1 MVNGVIVVMKERGM
15 TSFGVVSRMRRIFDQ
30 KKIGHTGTLDPDV
43 EGVLVVCM
51 GRATKLV
58 DDLSR
63 GTKTYECTM
72 LLGRTTDTQDAG
84 GKTLSE
90 REVAVSGE
98 EVRDAVFSFSGK
110 QMQVPP
116 MYSAVKIGGKKLVD
130 LARRG
135 IEVERKPREVEFS
148 GIEIM
153 KMDLPRVRFRVTCSH
168 GSYIRT
174 LCNDI
179 GEKLGCGAVMEELL
193 RTRVEEFTIK
203 DAHTLSEIAE
213 RKAREDA
220 DGIRQY
226 SFVIPIEHFYRDL
239 PCVTVL
245 DEVLGTA
252 VNGAAVDLAKTRGAE
267 KIRNHERVR
276 LRTEDGAFIGIY
288 ARSGGVLRV
297 EKYFYENDQS
307 HS

>member
-15 TSFGVVSRMRRIFDQ
+15 TSFGVVSRMRRIFNQ

-84 GKTLSE
+84 GTTLSE
-90 REVAVSGE
+90 HPVTVSE
-98 EVRDAVFSFSGK
+98 AEVRNAIFSFSGK
-110 QMQVPP
+110 QMQIPP
-116 MYSAVKIGGKKLVD
+116 MYSAVKVGGKKLVD

-148 GIEIM
+148 EIGIM
-153 KMDLPRVRFRVTCSH
+153 KMELPRVRFRVTSSH
-168 GSYIRT
+168 GAYIRT

-179 GEKLGCGAVMEELL
+179 GEKLGCGAVMESLT
-193 RTRVEEFTIK
+193 RTRVEEFTVS
-203 DAHTLSEIAE
+203 DAHTLTELME
-213 RKAREDA
+213 MKQKEDA
-220 DGIRQY
+220 EGTVHY
-226 SFVIPIEHFYRDL
+226 SFVVPIESFYREL
-239 PCVTVL
+239 PCVTAL
-245 DEVLGTA
+245 DA
-252 VNGAAVDLAKTRGAE
+252 VREAALNGASVDLAKTRGAE
-267 KIRNHERVR
+267 KIRNHEKVR
-276 LRTEDGAFIGIY
+276 LRTEDGAFIGVY

-297 EKYFYENDQS
+297 EKYFYEND
-307 HS
+307 